1 MIYFNF
7 TKQTKFDKK
16 WGLFA
21 LIGKMIGAF
30 FFLLVYTYY
39 FNKLG
44 DTFAYLGI
52 SNKLYL
58 LILKNPSI
66 IFEVFTPNTESKSIE
81 FYQFIKEIDFYSEW
95 DTYTVILF
103 STGINFFTLGLPFAT
118 TIVFSAIS
126 FIGLWKLYLII
137 NRIFPEKKIEA
148 LIACLF
154 VPSVVFWGS
163 GVLKD
168 TLVMGFFGFFL
179 HSFFSVILYREIK
192 FKNWFWLIVSPTII
206 ALIKP
211 YIILSIIPSLLFFFL
226 SLTTKRIKNLVIKL
240 VVLPILV
247 IIISGISVYTIVKIG
262 DFFPQYSTERVLE
275 TAQKYQ
281 LHHYAGG
288 NVNAEGAGSGYSL
301 GDYKATFF
309 GVLTQVPLAINV
321 TLFRPY
327 LWEIRNPGM
336 LISAFESFIF
346 LIITVFILFKS
357 GFINSFKIIR
367 GHEFLIFSTVFFL
380 FFAFAVGFSSYNF
393 GALARY
399 KIPCLPFFIFVLLFL
414 FKESKKR
421 KKKLSIL
428 K

>member
-1 MIYFNF
+1 MV
-7 TKQTKFDKK
+7 
-16 WGLFA
+16 
-21 LIGKMIGAF
+21 GAF

-39 FNKLG
+39 FNRLG

-58 LILKNPSI
+58 LILQKPSI
-66 IFEVFTPNTESKSIE
+66 IFEVFSPNLESKSIE
-81 FYQFIKEIDFYSEW
+81 FFQFIKDIDFYAEW

-103 STGINFFTLGLPFAT
+103 ATAINFITLGLPFAT
-118 TIVFSAIS
+118 TVVFSAIS
-126 FIGLWKLYLII
+126 FTGLWKLYLII
-137 NRIFPEKKIEA
+137 KRIFPDKKIEA

-179 HSFFSVILYREIK
+179 HSFFSVILYREFK
-192 FKNWFWLIVSPTII
+192 FKNWFWLVVSPTII

-211 YIILSIIPSLLFFFL
+211 YIILSIIPALLFFFL
-226 SLTTKRIKNLVIKL
+226 SLTTNRIKNLVVKF
-240 VVLPILV
+240 VVLPLVVILV
-247 IIISGISVYTIVKIG
+247 SGLSIYAIVKIG
-262 DFFPQYSTERVLE
+262 DFFPQYSTERVLD

-301 GDYKATFF
+301 GDYEATFS
-309 GVLTQVPLAINV
+309 GVLAQVPLAINV

-327 LWEIRNPGM
+327 LWEIRNAGM
-336 LISAFESFIF
+336 LISAFESFVF

-399 KIPCLPFFIFVLLFL
+399 KIPCLPFFIFVLLYL
-414 FKESKKR
+414 FKESKKG
-421 KKKLSIL
+421 KKKLFIL